1 MSIQWLLKNWE
12 GKLRDSFIETLTD
25 VASKNKNIILLT
37 ADLGFGIFD
46 NFRKLFPDRFINVG
60 IAEQNMI
67 GIAAGLSNQG
77 FKVVAYSIAPF
88 VSMRCFE
95 QIRND
100 IVYHNCN
107 VTVVGSGGGFTYG
120 ALGFSHHAIED
131 LCLMNSLSPFK
142 VIVPCCEYEM
152 REATQHLLTSE
163 GASYLRVEK
172 NNFDTSQYAP
182 FVFSSIRRLIKGTG
196 DISIFATGGILEN
209 ILSALNLISNS
220 CKFSVYS
227 VHDLTNLD
235 LYKFFDSNANLTHL
249 VFEEHIRHGGLG
261 SRLLSEYVKMCS
273 FPSIFKHFYVEHDP
287 DGLVGDQNW
296 LRQRNKLDVTS
307 IKETLDSYV

>member
-1 MSIQWLLKNWE
+1 M
-12 GKLRDSFIETLTD
+12 RDAFIETLTH
-25 VASKNKNIILLT
+25 VAAKNKNIILLT

-46 NFRKLFPDRFINVG
+46 EYRKLFPDRFINVG

-67 GIAAGLSNQG
+67 GIAAGLSHQG

-120 ALGFSHHAIED
+120 SLGFSHHAIED
-131 LCLMNSLSPFK
+131 LSLMNSLSPFK
-142 VIVPCCEYEM
+142 VIAPCCEYEM
-152 REATQHLLTSE
+152 REATQHLLTSD

-182 FVFSSIRRLIKGTG
+182 FVFGSIRRLVKGTG
-196 DISIFATGGILEN
+196 DISIFATGGIIEN
-209 ILSALNLISNS
+209 ILGAIELINYSH
-220 CKFSVYS
+220 KFSVYS
-227 VHDLTNLD
+227 VHDLTNLN
-235 LYKFFDSNANLTHL
+235 LSTFFDSNVNSTHL
-249 VFEEHIRHGGLG
+249 VFEEHICHGGLG
-261 SRLLSEYVKMCS
+261 SKLLSEYVNMRS
-273 FPSIFKHFYVEHDP
+273 FPLIFKHFYVEHDP
-287 DGLVGDQNW
+287 NGLVGDQNW
-296 LRQRNKLDVTS
+296 LRQRNRLDITS
-307 IKETLDSYV
+307 ITKTLNSYI